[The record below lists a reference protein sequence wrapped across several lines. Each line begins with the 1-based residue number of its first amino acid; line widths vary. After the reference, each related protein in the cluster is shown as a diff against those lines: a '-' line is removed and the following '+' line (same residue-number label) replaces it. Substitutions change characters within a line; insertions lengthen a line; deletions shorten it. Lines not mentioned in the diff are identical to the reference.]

1 MYITVYKY
9 YVSINIKSIIYKNIH
24 LPQFMNVGQT
34 LLEYLKINI
43 GSNTTSTLTDIMIV
57 LFNLIKHINCKQ
69 RYCQNL

>member
-9 YVSINIKSIIYKNIH
+9 YVSLNIKSIIYKNIH

-34 LLEYLKINI
+34 LLEYLKFNI
-43 GSNTTSTLTDIMIV
+43 ASNTTSTLTDIMIV

-69 RYCQNL
+69 WYCQNL